1 MHSISTWLLRISN
14 RLSGSESV
22 VSCTQ
27 QLQDKLSVTT
37 MAAYSK
43 SPTFPMFVR
52 WSLKQIL
59 KRIFYADGLTHTIW
73 KALLLVNANNEVL
86 LPKSNACMNWIE
98 RKVLLSHWDWALCKQ
113 SWHSHWSVVSQ
124 AMIQLVDRTL
134 LCHLTWNS
142 PEASSR
148 IPIQH
153 SLLIHRIPLIFQ
165 NKHQIDSCQFLIH
178 T

>member
-37 MAAYSK
+37 MAADSK

-98 RKVLLSHWDWALCKQ
+98 RKVLLSQWDWANNPGTLIGQWFLKQWFNWLTGLCYAIL
-113 SWHSHWSVVSQ
+113 H
-124 AMIQLVDRTL
+124 
-134 LCHLTWNS
+134 
-142 PEASSR
+142 E
-148 IPIQH
+148 
-153 SLLIHRIPLIFQ
+153 IPLRPLPGYQ
-165 NKHQIDSCQFLIH
+165 YSIH
-178 T
+178 F